1 MCIKKPRSD
10 TNEEGESCVRA
21 ICFPNYYLLQLCW
34 NGGRIWFVSFQNLF
48 YCISYQLGH
57 GSLEGVGSSCG
68 AQQEREGMNGK
79 EHGRNDGQE
88 SRNRPSHVAMDDDLP
103 TSRCRQVER
112 MRFQVAASR
121 KGCVD
126 SGDLPTRHRRYPH
139 GRSSCVLRC
148 ACISLIWLA
157 LMTTQV
163 THQEDA

>member
-1 MCIKKPRSD
+1 MVCKFSEP
-10 TNEEGESCVRA
+10 
-21 ICFPNYYLLQLCW
+21 FLLYF
-34 NGGRIWFVSFQNLF
+34 IPV
-48 YCISYQLGH
+48 GH
-57 GSLEGVGSSCG
+57 GSLEGVGSSYG
-68 AQQEREGMNGK
+68 AQEREGMNGK

-88 SRNRPSHVAMDDDLP
+88 SRNRPSHEAMDDDLP

-126 SGDLPTRHRRYPH
+126 SGDLPTRHMRYPH

-163 THQEDA
+163 THQEDGTF